1 MRFPILVMTIHDAV
15 AFAQR
20 SHATPGNRSSQ
31 ALECWRHAHLIV
43 HSAGIR
49 DQLIANSGISLA
61 KIDIIPHGELG
72 SLYKLLAAPEHSR
85 SERDPYGLLFF
96 GNVRRHRGLSVL
108 LEAFKRI
115 NLEIPQSHLV
125 ICGHGAARLDQYDQL
140 LEGSANVEVGERV
153 VDEDRVYK
161 RFSSSNIVV
170 LPYTEVSQSGV
181 AAIAFTSG
189 TIVVATCVGS
199 FEEMITNGKTG
210 ILVAQQ
216 DPDALGLA
224 ILRLLQKS
232 SLQDSI
238 RECAM
243 TLGTTTLSWP
253 TIAESTMYTYRVVI
267 VSRAKKEDRSC
278 SVGCGANT
286 KWWRRWESNPRPKLP
301 STESFHAFPRS
312 FLSRHR
318 R

>member
-1 MRFPILVMTIHDAV
+1 MRVTIVDIGPPYYTIGLANALASLCQVTVVHSKTFSHTYRQLAKPGVVCVAVAESRASSRSAKVWNEKDLSRIIEETRPDLLHVQETFQYSAEVYSAFMRFPILVMTIHDAV

-20 SHATPGNRSSQ
+20 SHATPGKRSSQ

-115 NLEIPQSHLV
+115 ILEIPQSHLV

-161 RFSSSNIVV
+161 R
-170 LPYTEVSQSGV
+170 L
-181 AAIAFTSG
+181 A
-189 TIVVATCVGS
+189 
-199 FEEMITNGKTG
+199 
-210 ILVAQQ
+210 
-216 DPDALGLA
+216 LA
-224 ILRLLQKS
+224 I
-232 SLQDSI
+232 
-238 RECAM
+238 
-243 TLGTTTLSWP
+243 
-253 TIAESTMYTYRVVI
+253 
-267 VSRAKKEDRSC
+267 
-278 SVGCGANT
+278 
-286 KWWRRWESNPRPKLP
+286 
-301 STESFHAFPRS
+301 
-312 FLSRHR
+312 
-318 R
+318 